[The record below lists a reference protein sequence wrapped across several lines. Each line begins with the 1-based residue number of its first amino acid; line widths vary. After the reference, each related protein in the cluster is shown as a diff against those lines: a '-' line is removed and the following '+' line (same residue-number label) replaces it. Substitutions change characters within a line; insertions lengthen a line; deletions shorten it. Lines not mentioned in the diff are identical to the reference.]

1 MKVQAEVLFRRLDLR
16 LTGCESHSLNVAG
29 RMLEVSVLVRGIER
43 VVERQVEIRLDL
55 LLLWLYRSI
64 LGHGFFRHLTNLLK
78 GALSIIG
85 RQVFGDLLLL
95 GKLKF
100 LLNI

>member
-1 MKVQAEVLFRRLDLR
+1 MKVQAEVLLRRLDLR
-16 LTGCESHSLNVAG
+16 LTGCESHSLNISW
-29 RMLEVSVLVRGIER
+29 RMLEVSVLVRGVER

-64 LGHGFFRHLTNLLK
+64 LSQRFFRHLTNLLK
-78 GALSIIG
+78 GALCIIG